1 MAKLNPFQPE
11 NSGRFKLFLWI
22 VGIAVSAFVIAVFI
36 FREPKLPPS
45 TVQVAKSRPDAIS
58 GQAGGQG
65 SEEYNKKLQQHDD
78 KNANEAL
85 KSGQS
90 FIATPTGNKKP
101 VVGKKENTPPVPP
114 AVVKVK
120 TAPVQPPR
128 QDNTL
133 LKRMLE
139 DLAAL
144 EARLTSVSAGTG
156 KIEYQMDFSR
166 DTAAQS
172 PETVQN
178 SAGKTVTSVK
188 MDEPPSG
195 LKPGDL
201 LYAIIDTGV
210 NSDVPSA
217 VMATVAQG
225 AYRNARMLGSF
236 QRHDE
241 RMVLAF
247 SRAILPS
254 GKSVQLEAYA
264 VDPDT
269 SEASVASSVDTH
281 FFSRWGGLVASAFL
295 EGLGSAK
302 KFSGATS
309 TMYGYGNNASD
320 QMVLDKYSP
329 EDQAWIAAGKVGEK
343 ASKIFE
349 KNFDRPPT
357 VYLES
362 GSPIGILI
370 LNVKEK

>member
-1 MAKLNPFQPE
+1 MANPNPFKPE
-11 NSGRFKLFLWI
+11 SSGHLKLFLWI
-22 VGIAVSAFVIAVFI
+22 VCIAVGAFAIAVFL
-36 FREPKLPPS
+36 FREPSLPPS
-45 TVQVAKSRPDAIS
+45 TAQIAKSRPDAIS

-65 SEEYNKKLQQHDD
+65 SDEYNKKLREHDD

-90 FIATPTGNKKP
+90 FISTPTGNKKP
-101 VVGKKENTPPVPP
+101 VVGKKDNSPPPPPVV
-114 AVVKVK
+114 AKVK
-120 TAPVQPPR
+120 TTPVRQPR
-128 QDNTL
+128 QDNSL
-133 LKRMLE
+133 LKRMME

-144 EARLTSVSAGTG
+144 DARLSSVSAGAG
-156 KIEYQMDFSR
+156 RIEYQKDFSR
-166 DTAAQS
+166 DVAPA
-172 PETVQN
+172 
-178 SAGKTVTSVK
+178 SAEKNIVPVK
-188 MDEPPSG
+188 NDESG
-195 LKPGDL
+195 PTPDLKPGDL

-210 NSDVPSA
+210 NSDVPSV

-225 AYRNARMLGSF
+225 KYRNARMLGSF

-247 SRAILPS
+247 TRAILPS
-254 GKSVQLEAYA
+254 GQSFQIEAYA

-281 FFSRWGGLVASAFL
+281 FFSRWGGLIASAFL

-320 QMVLDKYSP
+320 QMVWDNYSP

-362 GSPIGILI
+362 GSPVGILI
-370 LNVKEK
+370 LNVKDRK

>member
-1 MAKLNPFQPE
+1 MATPNPFRPE
-11 NSGRFKLFLWI
+11 SSGRFKLFLWI
-22 VGIAVSAFVIAVFI
+22 AGIAIGAFAVAVFL
-36 FREPKLPPS
+36 FREPSLPPS
-45 TVQVAKSRPDAIS
+45 MAQIAKSRPDAIS

-65 SEEYNKKLQQHDD
+65 SDEYNKKLQQHDD
-78 KNANEAL
+78 QNANEAL

-90 FIATPTGNKKP
+90 FISTPTGNKKP
-101 VVGKKENTPPVPP
+101 VVGKKDNSSTPPP
-114 AVVKVK
+114 AVAKVK

-128 QDNTL
+128 RQDNTL
-133 LKRMLE
+133 LKRMME

-144 EARLTSVSAGTG
+144 DARLSSVSAGEG
-156 KIEYQMDFSR
+156 KIEYQMDFSKNATM
-166 DTAAQS
+166 TASEDKAVV
-172 PETVQN
+172 P
-178 SAGKTVTSVK
+178 VK
-188 MDEPPSG
+188 KEEPDFAPD

-225 AYRNARMLGSF
+225 KYRNARMLGSF

-247 SRAILPS
+247 SRAILPYGQS
-254 GKSVQLEAYA
+254 LQLEAYA
-264 VDPDT
+264 VDPNT

-281 FFSRWGGLVASAFL
+281 FFSRWGGLIASAFL

-320 QMVLDKYSP
+320 QMVWDKYSP

-362 GSPIGILI
+362 GSPVGILV
-370 LNVKEK
+370 LNVKDRK

>member
-1 MAKLNPFQPE
+1 MANPNPFRPE
-11 NSGRFKLFLWI
+11 SSGRFKLFLWI
-22 VGIAVSAFVIAVFI
+22 AGITIGAFTVAMFL
-36 FREPKLPPS
+36 FREPSLPPS
-45 TVQVAKSRPDAIS
+45 MTQIAKSRPDAIS

-65 SEEYNKKLQQHDD
+65 SDEYNKKLQQHDD
-78 KNANEAL
+78 KSANEAL

-90 FIATPTGNKKP
+90 FISTPTGNKKP
-101 VVGKKENTPPVPP
+101 VVGKKDNLPPPPP
-114 AVVKVK
+114 AVAKVK

-133 LKRMLE
+133 LKRMME
-139 DLAAL
+139 DLSAL
-144 EARLTSVSAGTG
+144 DARLSSVSAGAG
-156 KIEYQMDFSR
+156 KIEYQMDFSKNATM
-166 DTAAQS
+166 TA
-172 PETVQN
+172 
-178 SAGKTVTSVK
+178 SVEK
-188 MDEPPSG
+188 AVVPVKKDEPDFTSD

-225 AYRNARMLGSF
+225 KYRNARMLGSF

-241 RMVLAF
+241 RMILAF
-247 SRAILPS
+247 TRAILPS
-254 GKSVQLEAYA
+254 GQSLQIEAYA
-264 VDPDT
+264 VDPGT

-281 FFSRWGGLVASAFL
+281 FFSRWGGLIASAFL

-320 QMVLDKYSP
+320 QMVWDKYSP

-362 GSPIGILI
+362 GSPVGILI
-370 LNVKEK
+370 LNVKDRK